1 MRQDMEHV
9 RALSL
14 AELFS
19 NRQALIF
26 LALWAGLN
34 LLFGT
39 GSFPADGGG
48 EIAWEAHFGGFLG
61 GLLLFGFLDKP
72 RG

>member
-1 MRQDMEHV
+1 V

-14 AELFS
+14 AELLS
-19 NRQALIF
+19 NRQALMF

-39 GSFPADGGG
+39 GSFSPDGGG
-48 EIAWEAHFGGFLG
+48 QIAWEAHFGGFLA
-61 GLLLFGFLDKP
+61 GLLLFGLMDKP